1 MSRKIEVKLL
11 ITAGSRSGQLQ
22 SAAKKTLQ
30 CSCVNV
36 FYSPAPG
43 CILYVSGRWGTY
55 SISLLFYTVNRFCD
69 RTHTYI
75 YNIYIFIYLGASSSY
90 YTISFVRVVCMLD
103 ALHFTIRWDSFEQ
116 VCVCSPNHRFWGWGW
131 YDELR
136 YYDTVFYQTDDLTNQ
151 NRKKINGISFPKM
164 SKPVLGMYDMYPYG
178 VPLLGTNN
186 LDVQRSE
193 FAENLSNNWQCVV
206 LSQVNLWERPVWQ
219 GPQQGPVI

>member
-1 MSRKIEVKLL
+1 MYKHIS
-11 ITAGSRSGQLQ
+11 
-22 SAAKKTLQ
+22 
-30 CSCVNV
+30 
-36 FYSPAPG
+36 YSPAPG

-69 RTHTYI
+69 HTHTYI
-75 YNIYIFIYLGASSSY
+75 IYIYIYLFIYLFRCIFIVLYNLFCSGCLHARRTPLHNSMRQFWAS
-90 YTISFVRVVCMLD
+90 
-103 ALHFTIRWDSFEQ
+103 

>member
-1 MSRKIEVKLL
+1 MHLHRI
-11 ITAGSRSGQLQ
+11 IQ
-22 SAAKKTLQ
+22 
-30 CSCVNV
+30 
-36 FYSPAPG
+36 F
-43 CILYVSGRWGTY
+43 
-55 SISLLFYTVNRFCD
+55 LLFGLFACSTHSTSQFDETVLSKC
-69 RTHTYI
+69 
-75 YNIYIFIYLGASSSY
+75 
-90 YTISFVRVVCMLD
+90 
-103 ALHFTIRWDSFEQ
+103 